1 MYSTTLTFPV
11 LHNGHVFIAASGETP
26 DYFASTVILDAVTG
40 KVTYVGDETDAAVVE
55 AMAAPGAVLQTSRA
69 AALLMGICTY
79 AGPAHRYRSR
89 TCARSGTRS
98 APTQLSTEHPRIL
111 CQGWF
116 HPSTDANELVTQLD
130 GLDVDGKDCPVYVD
144 DDDMHSSWLNTAALD
159 ELGLADMADPPGG
172 RVRRG
177 TDGKP
182 SGVMEET
189 AASNFHVW
197 AALDAYVTVGYQGVV
212 DMAMGEEDC
221 AALQKYRQRH
231 GGLPIWVA
239 AHWLIFPGTS
249 PEGTLQQVD
258 RATQYNKAASQR
270 FHIAGIKIIWSM
282 PAPPRCS
289 SHTRTITRPLRRFGR
304 QRHSRRCRSAGPRG
318 AALPRTRSGWEADQV
333 LVDMAWDAEMLL
345 HAKVAET
352 WIKEN
357 KVYTVA

>member
-1 MYSTTLTFPV
+1 MPDRRIATEAEPARDPGRDPRLTQP
-11 LHNGHVFIAASGETP
+11 
-26 DYFASTVILDAVTG
+26 
-40 KVTYVGDETDAAVVE
+40 
-55 AMAAPGAVLQTSRA
+55 
-69 AALLMGICTY
+69 
-79 AGPAHRYRSR
+79 
-89 TCARSGTRS
+89 
-98 APTQLSTEHPRIL
+98 STELPRIL

-116 HPSTDANELVTQLD
+116 HPSTDGNELVTQLD
-130 GLDVDGKDCPVYVD
+130 GLDVDGKDRPVYVD
-144 DDDMHSSWLNTAALD
+144 ADDMDSSWLNTAALD
-159 ELGLADMADPPGG
+159 ELGVADMADPPGG

-189 AASNFHVW
+189 AASNFVRSFLESKLTAEEKQQHVR

-270 FHIAGIKIIWSM
+270 FHIAD
-282 PAPPRCS
+282 RCADLDARG
-289 SHTRTITRPLRRFGR
+289 TR
-304 QRHSRRCRSAGPRG
+304 AG
-318 AALPRTRSGWEADQV
+318 AAARVREELLCRGQGRIA
-333 LVDMAWDAEMLL
+333 AEMLL

-352 WIKEN
+352 WIKGN
-357 KVYTVA
+357 KVYTAA